1 MGSEVVLRSLES
13 LRSSFNR
20 VIDASFPAKHR
31 NLFVCPFPHC
41 TILGAPP
48 TLFERRNKTPN
59 SSSLLASSQPF
70 FSFTPAL
77 INATW
82 HIAVISAF
90 EDAFSRFLR
99 NFHFHVR
106 YVPVYISAYFEST
119 AITVSQ
125 RIQREKRRPKGAEI
139 RRPFSSFSFSL
150 FLHQL
155 TTNFLPIEKHYF
167 LP

>member
-1 MGSEVVLRSLES
+1 MLRFLQ
-13 LRSSFNR
+13 
-20 VIDASFPAKHR
+20 VGKHR
-31 NLFVCPFPHC
+31 NSFVCPFPHC

-59 SSSLLASSQPF
+59 SSFLLACSQPF

-125 RIQREKRRPKGAEI
+125 RIPCEKRRPKGAEI
-139 RRPFSSFSFSL
+139 RRPFRSFFVFSLSL
-150 FLHQL
+150 FLSA
-155 TTNFLPIEKHYF
+155 N
-167 LP
+167 